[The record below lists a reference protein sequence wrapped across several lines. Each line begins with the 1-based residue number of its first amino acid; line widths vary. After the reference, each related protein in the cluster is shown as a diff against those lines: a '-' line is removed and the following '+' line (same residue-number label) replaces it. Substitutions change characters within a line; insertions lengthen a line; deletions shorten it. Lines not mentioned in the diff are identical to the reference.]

1 MISISNML
9 SMVPIALKDL
19 RNYNLSRITN
29 QVVAFLL
36 TILFINLN
44 ILDIQTRLIFIVI
57 GFFISFIF
65 LYPYLKEF
73 SFQNPFRK
81 IVAFNY
87 LMGIGIYL
95 LFHSFSNIARLRI
108 DKVFFLDFLP
118 DLNAANIALASF
130 FIFAIAAFVDSI
142 FKIFLP
148 GIY

>member
-87 LMGIGIYL
+87 CL
-95 LFHSFSNIARLRI
+95 LYTS
-108 DKVFFLDFLP
+108 D
-118 DLNAANIALASF
+118 AA
-130 FIFAIAAFVDSI
+130 DD
-142 FKIFLP
+142 
-148 GIY
+148 